1 MGAAA
6 QLEAD
11 TGLAARRERCVLHI
25 LAVAEDDRPPS
36 SARFRALAKEAERVF
51 GSWTAACHAAGLLLP
66 DVEMP
71 SDKGDLRAWKLL
83 ARRRKVIERL
93 RAISKDGIAPSSTMQ
108 DALAREAQRVFGSW
122 SLACQEAGLL
132 SRYGRMSLRWNGAV
146 LAVPAQ
152 PSSCGPPPGCE
163 EAERIAALA
172 VRFAL
177 KHGIGGSGSGET
189 LLKMMKVMYEDGY

>member
-1 MGAAA
+1 MRLWPICEGEVVRVGAAA
-6 QLEAD
+6 RLEAD
-11 TGLAARRERCVLHI
+11 AGLHARRERCVLRI
-25 LAVAEDDRPPS
+25 LAVAKDGRPPS

-71 SDKGDLRAWKLL
+71 SDKGDLREWKLL

-93 RAISKDGIAPSSTMQ
+93 RAISKDGIAPSSTQ
-108 DALAREAQRVFGSW
+108 HDALAREAQRVFGSW
-122 SLACQEAGLL
+122 SLACQETGLL
-132 SRYGRMSLRWNGAV
+132 TPVR
-146 LAVPAQ
+146 PA
-152 PSSCGPPPGCE
+152 SCGPPPGCE

-177 KHGIGGSGSGET
+177 QQGIGGQGSGET
-189 LLKMMKVMYEDGY
+189 LLKIMRIMYEDGY